1 MGATA
6 GAINGQQNFIAG
18 SPMGGM
24 RVLSAPEVARYTSP
38 YYDPYTAS
46 RRPNYMP
53 FGPNQQFY
61 QPVYQPSYSQFSPMG
76 YGQAPFGGFY
86 QPPMMG
92 FGQRFGQPQ
101 FGSMNFQGGD
111 PGAFRNAL
119 MRQSER
125 KGFGQPQR
133 SLNDLGNFDMTGQG
147 IFRNNPMDRHMM
159 PPEMFGPATDISDQ
173 GQAALRQMPQQF
185 YQPMMPPPLQQQF
198 RPIPYITQAQIDQ
211 RAAAVGGRAPVSGG
225 MDGSGGGFGDGGFG
239 GGTTGDTTGGG
250 YIGPGSV
257 GPEGQNAS
265 PGDSPGEGYGV
276 GGDSS
281 SGGWGEGVF
290 KRGGKVRKQSYGGID
305 SLLRK

>member
-1 MGATA
+1 MGQSS
-6 GAINGQQNFIAG
+6 GSVGPAIGG
-18 SPMGGM
+18 SPFGGL
-24 RVLSAPEVARYTSP
+24 RVLSPMDIARASP
-38 YYDPYTAS
+38 QYDPYTAS

-53 FGPNQQFY
+53 YGPNQQFY
-61 QPVYQPSYSQFSPMG
+61 QPIYQPSYSQFSPMD

-92 FGQRFGQPQ
+92 FGQRFGQ
-101 FGSMNFQGGD
+101 
-111 PGAFRNAL
+111 R
-119 MRQSER
+119 
-125 KGFGQPQR
+125 FGQPRFQQPQQQ
-133 SLNDLGNFDMTGQG
+133 N
-147 IFRNNPMDRHMM
+147 
-159 PPEMFGPATDISDQ
+159 MFGPATDISDQ

-211 RAAAVGGRAPVSGG
+211 RAAAVGGRASVSGG

-239 GGTTGDTTGGG
+239 GGTTGGTTGGG
-250 YIGPGSV
+250 YSGPGSV